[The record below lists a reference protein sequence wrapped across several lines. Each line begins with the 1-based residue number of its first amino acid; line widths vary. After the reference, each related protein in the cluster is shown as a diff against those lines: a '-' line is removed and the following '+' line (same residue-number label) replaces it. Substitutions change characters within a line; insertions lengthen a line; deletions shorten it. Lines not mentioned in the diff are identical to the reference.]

1 VDEQE
6 ITVPANEESP
16 TSLERRILAVLG
28 RDVQRSSIMD
38 LEAIAKEV
46 SEAATD
52 VENSLRSL
60 ERKGFVLI
68 HWPRSI
74 PVVPEL
80 LSERWERSLSDL
92 LVQLRKITAIQ
103 NRTDIK
109 KHIQQKVL
117 KDVARRIDVACD
129 SLVKTSDELQRQLD
143 NASRDI
149 TAISDNIDE
158 VKLRAEI
165 GDLPDDEAKR
175 LLESYEKD
183 LQAAK
188 RTYETLLEN
197 FRKGRSSK
205 PREAL
210 MTELAN
216 ITVQKQLQWTRYE
229 VGELSEIDY
238 QARSQELQKSEREIE
253 SRLSAGTVSP
263 ADSAAEILKIVAN
276 VKSLK
281 VMPEDEC
288 QEIENR
294 LKKIFADEE

>member
-1 VDEQE
+1 MDEQE